1 METYVITIARELGSG
16 GSRIGRMLAQR
27 LGYGFYDREI
37 LRLAAIDSGINE
49 EIFSRS
55 DEQMTRFNLF
65 RAVRMANNG
74 QFVPSPPDQDDSIS
88 DENLF
93 RYQARVIRQIA
104 SDENCVIVGRCAD
117 YILRDQPNVL
127 GVFVHAPLDQ
137 RIASIMEVNGVGSTE
152 AERLIRRTD
161 KRRAEY
167 YRFFTGL
174 DWQDAKHYDLCLN
187 TGKVPFE
194 TGVDMIEACLR
205 LRFKL

>member
-104 SDENCVIVGRCAD
+104 SDEKCVIVGRCAD

>member
-1 METYVITIARELGSG
+1 METYAITIARELGSG

-27 LGYGFYDREI
+27 LGYGLYDREI
-37 LRLAAIDSGINE
+37 LKLAAIDSGIGE
-49 EIFSRS
+49 EVFSRG

-65 RAVRMANNG
+65 RAVRMANDG
-74 QFVPSPPDQDDSIS
+74 KFVPSPPDQDDQIS

-104 SDENCVIVGRCAD
+104 DDENCVIVGRCGD
-117 YILRDQPNVL
+117 YILRNHPNVL
-127 GVFVHAPLDQ
+127 NVFVHAPLDQ
-137 RIASIMEVNGVGSTE
+137 RIASIMEVEGIDATE
-152 AERLIRRTD
+152 AERRIRRTD

-187 TGKVPFE
+187 TGKVSFE
-194 TGVDMIEACLR
+194 TGVDMIEACLK

>member
-74 QFVPSPPDQDDSIS
+74 QFVPSPPDQDDAIS

>member
-16 GSRIGRMLAQR
+16 GSRIGRMLVQR
-27 LGYGFYDREI
+27 LGYDFYDREI

-74 QFVPSPPDQDDSIS
+74 QFVPSPPDQDDAIS

-137 RIASIMEVNGVGSTE
+137 RIASIMEVNGIGSTE

>member
-37 LRLAAIDSGINE
+37 LRLAAIDSGIGE
-49 EIFSRS
+49 EIFDRS

-74 QFVPSPPDQDDSIS
+74 QFVPSPPDQDDAIS
-88 DENLF
+88 DESLF

-104 SDENCVIVGRCAD
+104 SDENCIIVGRCED
-117 YILRDQPNVL
+117 YILRDQTNVL
-127 GVFVHAPLDQ
+127 VVFFHAPLYQ
-137 RIASIMEVNGVGSTE
+137 RIASIMEVNGIEATE

-187 TGKVPFE
+187 TGKVSFE
-194 TGVDMIEACLR
+194 TGVDMIEACLK

>member
-1 METYVITIARELGSG
+1 
-16 GSRIGRMLAQR
+16 
-27 LGYGFYDREI
+27 
-37 LRLAAIDSGINE
+37 
-49 EIFSRS
+49 
-55 DEQMTRFNLF
+55 MTRFNLF